1 MKCREASIQI
11 SLHVGDDLPASE
23 VATLE
28 SHLATCS
35 LCEAEYESY
44 ASARDALFLLKDE
57 YSGSTSLWEGIHEQL
72 EDSSTPVHAI
82 SSGRAWYRRP
92 MFSTAMAAALV
103 IGVTVP
109 MWMSNAGGGG
119 VSPVDLAEHAALS
132 DVNLN
137 LGNPADSIAIPNPGE
152 FESPEVEA
160 VSDQET
166 LDFLERNKGKVF
178 IQDPDSPISVSHS
191 DSNRGSH

>member
-1 MKCREASIQI
+1 MKCREATIQI

-23 VATLE
+23 VPALE
-28 SHLATCS
+28 SHLESCS
-35 LCEAEYESY
+35 LCEAEYDSY

-57 YSGSTSLWEGIHEQL
+57 YSGSTSLWAGIDEQL
-72 EDSSTPVHAI
+72 EVTSTPVHAI

-103 IGVTVP
+103 MGVTAP
-109 MWMSNAGGGG
+109 MWMSNG
-119 VSPVDLAEHAALS
+119 VNPVDLAEHAALS

-137 LGNPADSIAIPNPGE
+137 LGNPSDSIDIQNPSE
-152 FESPEVEA
+152 FESPEV
-160 VSDQET
+160 VSVPDQET
-166 LDFLERNKGKVF
+166 IDFLERNQGKVF

>member
-1 MKCREASIQI
+1 MKCREATIQI

-23 VATLE
+23 VPALE
-28 SHLATCS
+28 SHLESCS
-35 LCEAEYESY
+35 LCEAEYDSY

-57 YSGSTSLWEGIHEQL
+57 YSGSTSLWAGIDEQL
-72 EDSSTPVHAI
+72 EESSTPVHAI
-82 SSGRAWYRRP
+82 SNGRAWYRRR

-109 MWMSNAGGGG
+109 MWMSNASGGGIN
-119 VSPVDLAEHAALS
+119 PVDLAEHAALS

-137 LGNPADSIAIPNPGE
+137 LGNPSDSIDIPSPSE
-152 FESPEVEA
+152 FESPEVES
-160 VSDQET
+160 VSTQET
-166 LDFLERNKGKVF
+166 LDFLERNQGKVF

>member
-23 VATLE
+23 VPELE
-28 SHLATCS
+28 SHLETCP

-57 YSGSTSLWEGIHEQL
+57 FSGSTSLWEGIEGQL
-72 EDSSTPVHAI
+72 EASGTPVHAI
-82 SSGRAWYRRP
+82 SNGRAWYRRP
-92 MFSTAMAAALV
+92 MFSSAMAAALL
-103 IGVTVP
+103 IGITVP
-109 MWMSNAGGGG
+109 MWMSNADG
-119 VSPVDLAEHAALS
+119 VNSVDLAEHAALTE
-132 DVNLN
+132 VNLN
-137 LGNPADSIAIPNPGE
+137 LGNPADSIAIQDPTE
-152 FESPEVEA
+152 FESPVVEM

-166 LDFLERNKGKVF
+166 LDFLERNLGKVF
-178 IQDPDSPISVSHS
+178 IQDADSPISVSYS